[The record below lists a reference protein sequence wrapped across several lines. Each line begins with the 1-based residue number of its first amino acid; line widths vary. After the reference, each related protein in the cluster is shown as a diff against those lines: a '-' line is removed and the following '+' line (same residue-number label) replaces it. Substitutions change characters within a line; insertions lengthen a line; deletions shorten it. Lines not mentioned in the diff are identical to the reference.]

1 MTDEDELWRQ
11 ALVAQSRAYAPY
23 SRFPVGAALETE
35 DGTIVLG
42 ANVENASYP
51 LGCCAERGAVFAAV
65 ALGYRRFKRM
75 LLVGPGQDLIAPC
88 GACRQVL
95 AEFGDF
101 EVIMADSRNRVVPRV
116 MRVSELLPMRFG
128 KEDLDGL

>member
-1 MTDEDELWRQ
+1 MQAEDELWRQ
-11 ALVAQSRAYAPY
+11 ALIAQSRAYAPY
-23 SRFPVGAALETE
+23 SHFSVGAALETE

-51 LGCCAERGAVFAAV
+51 LGCCAERSAVFAAV
-65 ALGYRRFKRM
+65 AQGYQHFKRL

-101 EVIMADSRNRVVPRV
+101 EVIMADSKKRVAPRV
-116 MRVSELLPMRFG
+116 MRVSELLPLQFG
-128 KEDLDGL
+128 KEDLNGV